1 MNELT
6 IFDNEQFGKIR
17 TTMMDGEPWFVVADV
32 CAYFGVT
39 NRNRIMQNVD
49 TEDKGG
55 TQMDTPGGMQTVT
68 IVNESGLYSVLFA
81 LQPTKAR
88 GVSQERIEER
98 QKKLRDFKRW
108 ITHDVIPTIRKTG
121 GYVNNDE
128 LFISMYF
135 DEVDE
140 ASKEVLRK
148 NLAALRKKNEIIAQ
162 QRKEIESKDK
172 EIEHKENVIVGL
184 VEDIDLTTKRQ
195 RINQIIRFHAK
206 TSESLFKKWNLL
218 YSEFEKKYHV
228 NLSIRLKNYKTEF
241 KPQLKNKLD
250 VIDRQMHMIPQ
261 LYEVCC
267 KLFENDVKV
276 LMEEWEN
283 AIIC

>member
-1 MNELT
+1 MSRDLWHLMCVRRLTNE
-6 IFDNEQFGKIR
+6 
-17 TTMMDGEPWFVVADV
+17 A
-32 CAYFGVT
+32 
-39 NRNRIMQNVD
+39 
-49 TEDKGG
+49 
-55 TQMDTPGGMQTVT
+55 
-68 IVNESGLYSVLFA
+68 GLYTLILKS
-81 LQPTKAR
+81 R
-88 GVSQERIEER
+88 
-98 QKKLRDFKRW
+98 KKEAKQFKRW

-162 QRKEIESKDK
+162 QRKEIE
-172 EIEHKENVIVGL
+172 HKEDVIVGL
-184 VEDIDLTTKRQ
+184 VEDIDLATKRQ

-218 YSEFEKKYHV
+218 YSEFEKKYHI

-276 LMEEWEN
+276 LMQEWEN
-283 AIIC
+283 AIVC

>member
-17 TTMMDGEPWFVVADV
+17 AMMIDDEPWFFGKDVANALEYERPSKAVMDHV
-32 CAYFGVT
+32 DGEDMKVLRHKAYSELVPTLWAGDNDFSNKT
-39 NRNRIMQNVD
+39 MI
-49 TEDKGG
+49 
-55 TQMDTPGGMQTVT
+55 
-68 IVNESGLYSVLFA
+68 NESGVYSLIFSSKLKKAKQFKQWVTAEVL
-81 LQPTKAR
+81 
-88 GVSQERIEER
+88 
-98 QKKLRDFKRW
+98 
-108 ITHDVIPTIRKTG
+108 PTIRKTG
-121 GYVNNDE
+121 GYVNNDD

-172 EIEHKENVIVGL
+172 EIEHKEDVIVGL
-184 VEDIDLTTKRQ
+184 VEDIDLATKRQ

-276 LMEEWEN
+276 LMQEWEN

>member
-6 IFDNEQFGKIR
+6 IFENEQFGKIR
-17 TTMMDGEPWFVVADV
+17 TTMKNNEPWFVAADV
-32 CAYFGVT
+32 CKALDIGN
-39 NRNRIMQNVD
+39 NRQAITRLDEDEKDVISND
-49 TEDKGG
+49 TLGG
-55 TQMDTPGGMQTVT
+55 NQKMTV
-68 IVNESGLYSVLFA
+68 INEAGLYTLILGSRKSEA
-81 LQPTKAR
+81 KT
-88 GVSQERIEER
+88 
-98 QKKLRDFKRW
+98 FKRW

-148 NLAALRKKNEIIAQ
+148 NLAALRKKNEIIAK
-162 QRKEIESKDK
+162 QRK
-172 EIEHKENVIVGL
+172 EIEHKEDVIVGL
-184 VEDIDLTTKRQ
+184 VEDIDLATKRQ

-228 NLSIRLKNYKTEF
+228 NLSIRLANYKTEF
-241 KPQLKNKLD
+241 KPKLKNKLD

-267 KLFENDVKV
+267 KLFENDVKI
-276 LMEEWEN
+276 LMQEWEN

>member
-17 TTMMDGEPWFVVADV
+17 AMMIDDEPWFFGKDVANALEYERTSKAVMDHV
-32 CAYFGVT
+32 DGEDMKVLRHKAYSELVPTLWAGDNDFSNKT
-39 NRNRIMQNVD
+39 MI
-49 TEDKGG
+49 
-55 TQMDTPGGMQTVT
+55 
-68 IVNESGLYSVLFA
+68 NESGVYSLIFSSKLKKAKQFKQWVTAEVL
-81 LQPTKAR
+81 
-88 GVSQERIEER
+88 
-98 QKKLRDFKRW
+98 
-108 ITHDVIPTIRKTG
+108 PTIRKTG
-121 GYVNNDE
+121 GYVNNDD

-162 QRKEIESKDK
+162 QRKEIERKDK

-184 VEDIDLTTKRQ
+184 VEDIDLATKRQ

-276 LMEEWEN
+276 LMQEWEN

>member
-1 MNELT
+1 
-6 IFDNEQFGKIR
+6 
-17 TTMMDGEPWFVVADV
+17 
-32 CAYFGVT
+32 
-39 NRNRIMQNVD
+39 
-49 TEDKGG
+49 
-55 TQMDTPGGMQTVT
+55 
-68 IVNESGLYSVLFA
+68 
-81 LQPTKAR
+81 
-88 GVSQERIEER
+88 
-98 QKKLRDFKRW
+98 
-108 ITHDVIPTIRKTG
+108 
-121 GYVNNDE
+121 
-128 LFISMYF
+128 MYF

-162 QRKEIESKDK
+162 QRKEIE
-172 EIEHKENVIVGL
+172 HKEDVIVGL
-184 VEDIDLTTKRQ
+184 VEDIDLATKRQ

-206 TSESLFKKWNLL
+206 TSESLLKKWNLL

-228 NLSIRLKNYKTEF
+228 NLSIRFKNYKTEF

-276 LMEEWEN
+276 LMQEWEN